1 MKQYIDKDK
10 LLLELTRRLESYK
23 EEISKFTS
31 KYLIADIIAKE
42 EECKELISFLDTLEV
57 KEVNLNQ
64 EINNYIQDNLISH
77 HIPGTEETAKHFFEL
92 GLKAQKGK

>member
-57 KEVNLNQ
+57 KEVDL
-64 EINNYIQDNLISH
+64 DK
-77 HIPGTEETAKHFFEL
+77 ETTSWANEFYETYDEVERMAEYFFEL
-92 GLKAQKGK
+92 GMLQSKQ